1 MNTNALHSQAH
12 AAWRHSAS
20 ICALADG
27 ERHLGHIVQIG
38 GRWYAF
44 DATHFNEG
52 SPKPG
57 IVREHS
63 ACEGSRGT
71 EQLPADSGIRRGG
84 LKDRAL

>member
-44 DATHFNEG
+44 DATHFNERADGFRNLG
-52 SPKPG
+52 SFASL
-57 IVREHS
+57 VSAREAVELNS
-63 ACEGSRGT
+63 C
-71 EQLPADSGIRRGG
+71 
-84 LKDRAL
+84 RAIPEYAGAA